1 MRFHHRVT
9 MLMYVLYLAAATG
22 WAQDR
27 ITEDDVVRTMN
38 GKPHTAAPGQPL
50 GIALHVTFSPQTDV
64 AAKGNL
70 ALSGSSPQTDE
81 TLYKSLIPLAR
92 VLEAEVFSEARFVM
106 RVVPNSPLPVEH
118 ANRFG
123 QQLADRIEHFLTT
136 YFAISRERLS
146 LEVPPAHSTPE
157 GRGVPAQGPQRWRLE
172 VVRQE

>member
-1 MRFHHRVT
+1 MRFHYCVT
-9 MLMYVLYLAAATG
+9 ILMCVLYLTAAMG

-38 GKPHTAAPGQPL
+38 GKPHVAAPGQAL
-50 GIALHVTFSPQTDV
+50 GISLHVTFSPQTDV

-92 VLEAEVFSEARFVM
+92 ALEAEVFSEARFVM

-123 QQLADRIEHFLTT
+123 QQLADKIEHFLTT

-146 LEVPPAHSTPE
+146 IEVRLAHSTSE
-157 GRGVPAQGPQRWRLE
+157 GRGMPALGPQRWRIE
-172 VVRQE
+172 IVRQE